1 MSALSTAFVFSRS
14 RRFLLPR
21 KSIGVYNKGMT
32 TPTNQTESANA
43 SIEIMD
49 ANWSGDD
56 VLLTCQLTDGER
68 CTDLTV
74 RASTSWDRVDRA
86 YDVTLHCER
95 ILGIRI
101 SDEPQVLANNFVGA
115 ELELTVL
122 AHDAA
127 LTSHA
132 LRMRERADRQERL
145 GRSYDA
151 MVGRAV

>member
-1 MSALSTAFVFSRS
+1 MGKRCKTQRWQVYCQFGDVAMTA
-14 RRFLLPR
+14 
-21 KSIGVYNKGMT
+21 
-32 TPTNQTESANA
+32 
-43 SIEIMD
+43 IEIMD

-74 RASTSWDRVDRA
+74 RASFEWDRVDRA

-95 ILGIRI
+95 IL
-101 SDEPQVLANNFVGA
+101 
-115 ELELTVL
+115 VL

-127 LTSHA
+127 LTAHA